1 MTSPLANHAAG
12 QIAVQV
18 LLSTLMQMFLRSADD
33 PDELRQ
39 EVLDAMNKMIDSSA
53 IPNLPAAEQKD
64 ARAEAKTIV
73 RHLVVGASPAN

>member
-33 PDELRQ
+33 PKELR
-39 EVLDAMNKMIDSSA
+39 EELLAAMNKMIDNSA
-53 IPNLPAAEQKD
+53 IPALPTSEQKD

-73 RHLVVGASPAN
+73 RNLVVGASPVD